1 MNQGQLNQGQGFGL
15 GPLANVRE
23 WSTFE
28 WLNYQFAPRLSA
40 GVGAGFTYDNL
51 SVGPDMTSEEYQGR
65 IKWQATDKISL
76 VLSGGLN
83 DMQFLNSSV
92 PDLLSPV
99 FSASVLYQLFLPTT
113 LSVSASRATTPSY
126 FENAVTEVT
135 SVSAGLH
142 QRLLGRLYLDV
153 TGGYGSTSYTGS
165 AVGFN
170 GANLSSYDSGLHQC
184 KPKHHVPQAGQR
196 RGLFPGKHPLL
207 RRNRCRELFL
217 QLYDHPGRPLLG
229 LPILAPEPVARR
241 KSVAGCWF

>member
-170 GANLSSYDSGLHQC
+170 GANLSSYDLASINVSLSTT
-184 KPKHHVPQAGQR
+184 
-196 RGLFPGKHPLL
+196 FL
-207 RRNRCRELFL
+207 RRASAAVYFQENILSSGATGAASSFYNYTTTQVGL
-217 QLYDHPGRPLLG
+217 SLG
-229 LPILAPEPVARR
+229 YR
-241 KSVAGCWF
+241 F